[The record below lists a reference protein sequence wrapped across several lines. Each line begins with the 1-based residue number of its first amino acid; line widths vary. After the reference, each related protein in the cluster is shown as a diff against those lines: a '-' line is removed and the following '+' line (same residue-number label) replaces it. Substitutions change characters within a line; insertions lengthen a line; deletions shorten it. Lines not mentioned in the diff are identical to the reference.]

1 MLLPIIC
8 AMSIWVMEFMSG
20 ISLTTAAQA
29 GGAGLAGLPFIFGA
43 MEVREL
49 AMLKLLMGLTAIAL
63 ALVIARYIAT
73 IRAGDDKLEFW
84 KTAGKS
90 VLLTTL
96 VFTAAYII
104 FGMIK
109 ASA

>member
-1 MLLPIIC
+1 
-8 AMSIWVMEFMSG
+8 
-20 ISLTTAAQA
+20 
-29 GGAGLAGLPFIFGA
+29 
-43 MEVREL
+43 MEVRAL
-49 AMLKLLMGLTAIAL
+49 AILKLLMGTTAIAL

-73 IRAGDDKLEFW
+73 IRAGEDKLEFW

-96 VFTAAYII
+96 VFTAAYIM

-109 ASA
+109 VSV